1 MKSITPPSVRA
12 LGVLAAAATAAVLL
26 AGCAGSDSPDAAG
39 ARTAPPEPA
48 SGDQPLGVSGLIAA
62 AQDGVLQVQG
72 DDAQTSVRYT
82 SDTTVS
88 KTVTV
93 DASTISV
100 GDCVLAITGQDAD
113 AATTIRVT
121 EASSDGTCAGF
132 PGAPGGGTPHDAP
145 EMPNGAPDGPRPS
158 GAPDGARPSDAPDGA
173 RPSDAPD
180 GARPSDAPDG
190 ARPSDAPGPAEGG
203 TGAFGALTIG
213 RVTAV
218 TATSLTVEAA
228 RLEGAEASSS
238 AATSSDVQI
247 DADTVVSATV
257 NGTTAD
263 VAVGVCVTATGEAD
277 TAGGF
282 DATALVLSDPD
293 EAGSCRTGMGFPGG
307 RPGGQGG
314 ADD

>member
-1 MKSITPPSVRA
+1 MKSITSPSVRA

-158 GAPDGARPSDAPDGA
+158 GAPDGARPSDAP
-173 RPSDAPD
+173 
-180 GARPSDAPDG
+180 
-190 ARPSDAPGPAEGG
+190 GPAEGG

>member
-1 MKSITPPSVRA
+1 MKSITSPSVRA

-132 PGAPGGGTPHDAP
+132 PGAPGGGPPHDAP

-158 GAPDGARPSDAPDGA
+158 G
-173 RPSDAPD
+173 
-180 GARPSDAPDG
+180 APDG

>member
-158 GAPDGARPSDAPDGA
+158 GAPDGARPSDAP
-173 RPSDAPD
+173 
-180 GARPSDAPDG
+180 
-190 ARPSDAPGPAEGG
+190 GPAEGG